1 MRRLAQALPLAALA
15 LAAMPLAVAGTGKD
29 EERDTEAKKD
39 APPAEPPKAP
49 EPPEEPPIVTRHEVR
64 IGERTLRYDVTT
76 GMMPIKNEKGE
87 TEARLFFIA
96 YTLEAPE
103 GTKDRPLMFS
113 FNGGPGSSS
122 VWLHLGGLAPR
133 RVRMLDDGAMP
144 APPFRLEENEHTW
157 LEQTD
162 LVFVDPVDTGYSRAT
177 TPELA
182 KKYCGVEKDLE
193 SVGEFIRLY
202 LSRYGRW
209 ASPLF
214 LVGESYGTFRAAGL
228 AGLLIEKG
236 IAFSGIVLVS
246 SVLDMLTVRFNIGND
261 LPYVLYL
268 PTYAATAW
276 RHRRL
281 PTDLQERELTDVLAE
296 VEDWAA
302 GDYTLALAK
311 GAGLTG
317 EQRAAVVERLARYT
331 GLSSRYVEQSNL
343 RIQIHRFCKE
353 LLRDEGRTVGRLDSR
368 YTGFDTLG
376 VTERPDFDPSL
387 SAIRPPYTAM
397 LNDYV
402 GTELGYKTDVEYH
415 ILRSLD
421 WDWGS
426 AGEGYPKTAEGL
438 SSAFAKN
445 PYLHLFIASGYYD
458 LATPYF
464 ATKYTLDHLMLDEPT
479 RANIHTAEY
488 PVGHMVYLEKG
499 VLAQLKTD
507 VTAFIADALASEGRP
522 LQG

>member
-1 MRRLAQALPLAALA
+1 MSGKEETTSEEATQTPPAALP
-15 LAAMPLAVAGTGKD
+15 
-29 EERDTEAKKD
+29 
-39 APPAEPPKAP
+39 KAT
-49 EPPEEPPIVTRHEVR
+49 EPPEEPPVVTTHELR
-64 IGERTLRYDVTT
+64 LGERTLRYDVTA
-76 GMMPIKNEKGE
+76 GMLPIKNEKAE
-87 TEARLFFIA
+87 TEARLFFTA
-96 YTLEAPE
+96 YTVDSPG
-103 GTKDRPLMFS
+103 GTHDRPLMFS

-122 VWLHLGGLAPR
+122 VWLHLGGLGPR

-162 LVFVDPVDTGYSRAT
+162 LVFIDPVDTGYSRAT

-182 KKYCGVEKDLE
+182 KKFRGVKHDLE

-236 IAFSGIVLVS
+236 IAFNGIVLAS
-246 SVLDMLTVRFNIGND
+246 SILDLLTARFDVGND
-261 LPYVLYL
+261 LPYILFL

-276 RHRRL
+276 RHGRL
-281 PTDLQERELTDVLAE
+281 PADLQSQELTTVLAE
-296 VEDWAA
+296 VEAWTGEYAV
-302 GDYTLALAK
+302 ALAK
-311 GAGLTG
+311 GAALTG
-317 EQRAAVVERLARYT
+317 EERETVVARLARYT
-331 GLSSRYVEQSNL
+331 GLSARYVEQSNL
-343 RIQIHRFCKE
+343 RVQIHRFCKE
-353 LLRDEGRTVGRLDSR
+353 LLRDEGMTVGRLDSR
-368 YTGFDTLG
+368 YTGFDALG
-376 VTERPDFDPSL
+376 VAEKPGFDPSL

-402 GTELGYKTDVEYH
+402 GRELGYKTDAEYH
-415 ILRSLD
+415 ILRSLE

-426 AGEGYPKTAEGL
+426 AAEGYAKTAEAL

-445 PYLHLFIASGYYD
+445 PYLHLFVASGYYD

-464 ATKYTLDHLMLDEPT
+464 ATKYTLNHLALDEPARGNVRT
-479 RANIHTAEY
+479 GEY

-499 VLAQLKTD
+499 VLAQLKRD
-507 VTAFIADALASEGRP
+507 VAAFIAGALAAKGKR
-522 LQG
+522 LRGQV

>member
-1 MRRLAQALPLAALA
+1 VVRHAIHLERTTFVSGKEESPLGETTQT
-15 LAAMPLAVAGTGKD
+15 PLTA
-29 EERDTEAKKD
+29 
-39 APPAEPPKAP
+39 PPKAP
-49 EPPEEPPIVTRHEVR
+49 EEPPVVTKHELHL
-64 IGERTLRYDVTT
+64 GERTLRYDVTS
-76 GMMPIKNEKGE
+76 GMLPIKNEKGE
-87 TEARLFFIA
+87 TEARLFFTA
-96 YTLEAPE
+96 YTVDSPG

-122 VWLHLGGLAPR
+122 VWLHLGGLGPR

-144 APPFRLEENEHTW
+144 APPFRLEENEYTW

-162 LVFVDPVDTGYSRAT
+162 LVFVDPVDTGDIMAT

-182 KKYCGVEKDLE
+182 KKFCGVKHDLE

-236 IAFSGIVLVS
+236 IAFNGIVLVS
-246 SVLDMLTVRFNIGND
+246 SILDLLTARFDVGND
-261 LPYVLYL
+261 LPYVLFL

-276 RHRRL
+276 RHGRL
-281 PTDLQERELTDVLAE
+281 PADLQSQELAAVLAE
-296 VEDWAA
+296 VEAWAGEYA
-302 GDYTLALAK
+302 VALGK
-311 GAGLTG
+311 GAALTG
-317 EQRAAVVERLARYT
+317 EERAAVVEGLARYT
-331 GLSSRYVEQSNL
+331 GLSARYVEQSNL

-368 YTGFDTLG
+368 YTGFDALG

-402 GTELGYKTDVEYH
+402 GTELGYRTDAEYH
-415 ILRSLD
+415 ILRGLE

-426 AGEGYPKTAEGL
+426 AGEGYAKTAEAL

-445 PYLHLFIASGYYD
+445 PYLHLFVASGYYD

-464 ATKYTLDHLMLDEPT
+464 ATKYTLNHLALDEPT
-479 RANIHTAEY
+479 RGNIHTGEY

-507 VTAFIADALASEGRP
+507 VAAFIADALAVEGRP
-522 LQG
+522 LRG